1 MKIWNIEPKSNIILK
16 ITVNGQFVDLPT
28 IAVKQD
34 SDGIIC
40 EAIRVNGKVVSLRN
54 EGVTIELMYIR
65 SDNSPIVWKGV
76 VCEYVTIDTR
86 VYYKLMTGSEG
97 AEKNRREAFRLY
109 LGCKGVAQVGIN
121 RKALDVVVKDISDNG
136 FAFIAGNIN
145 EDSDETH
152 NGQEAT
158 PADTESQ
165 EASASVG
172 KPVRLVFTDDEI
184 QFSLMGIVVRVLKL
198 DESNYLYGCRLSIMN
213 NRLSKYI
220 TEKQRV
226 QISKKKEETTP
237 AAKKQEPIFAGVIK
251 RDNADTDKADKHE
264 KSRLSPDDPHKRA
277 IDNVEKDERREVFKK
292 KPEKERGF
300 NYE

>member
-40 EAIRVNGKVVSLRN
+40 EAIRVNGKVVSLKG

-76 VCEYVTIDTR
+76 ACDYVTMDTK
-86 VYYKLMTGSEG
+86 VYYKIMSDFEG

-121 RKALDVVVKDISDNG
+121 KKALDVVVKDISDNG

-145 EDSDETH
+145 AESDEEH
-152 NGQEAT
+152 DGQDAT
-158 PADTESQ
+158 PDATSQ
-165 EASASVG
+165 EASSSVG

-184 QFSLMGIVVRVLKL
+184 QFALMGIVVRVLKV

-226 QISKKKEETTP
+226 QISKQKEETNP
-237 AAKKQEPIFAGVIK
+237 SSKKQEPIFAGVLK
-251 RDNADTDKADKHE
+251 KDNTEKDRTDKPE

-292 KPEKERGF
+292 KPEEKRGF